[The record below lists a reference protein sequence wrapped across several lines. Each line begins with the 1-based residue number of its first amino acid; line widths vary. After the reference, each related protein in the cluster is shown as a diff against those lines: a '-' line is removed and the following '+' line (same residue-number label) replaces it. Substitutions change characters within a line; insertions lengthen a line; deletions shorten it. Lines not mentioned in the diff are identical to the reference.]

1 MIWCVE
7 DDASIRDI
15 ELYALRSAGL
25 EAEGFTDGAA
35 FWQALQSEKPDLV
48 VLDVMLPGIDG
59 TELLGRMRASTSLR
73 RIPVIMATAKGAEY
87 DRVRALDG
95 GADDYLT
102 KPFSVIELVSR
113 VKFAICFALLAL
125 LQDLDTFSKTGALP
139 LRDQILH
146 TKSISKE
153 LDYSEENLDSFC
165 DQSWKSPSL
174 SCEGFCSMIS
184 LLLG

>member
-113 VKFAICFALLAL
+113 VKAVLRRCQPEGDSSVLRSGEVS
-125 LQDLDTFSKTGALP
+125 LDTRA
-139 LRDQILH
+139 H
-146 TKSISKE
+146 TVLSGGERVDLTYKE
-153 LDYSEENLDSFC
+153 Y
-165 DQSWKSPSL
+165 
-174 SCEGFCSMIS
+174 
-184 LLLG
+184 

>member
-73 RIPVIMATAKGAEY
+73 RIPVIMATAKGAGMTASG
-87 DRVRALDG
+87 RWTAARM
-95 GADDYLT
+95 T
-102 KPFSVIELVSR
+102 I
-113 VKFAICFALLAL
+113 
-125 LQDLDTFSKTGALP
+125 
-139 LRDQILH
+139 
-146 TKSISKE
+146 
-153 LDYSEENLDSFC
+153 
-165 DQSWKSPSL
+165 
-174 SCEGFCSMIS
+174 
-184 LLLG
+184 

>member
-95 GADDYLT
+95 GADGLDFYRRISREVPEYLNEGGCLLFEIGWLQKDAVSALVKEHIGEPIALSDYGQNW
-102 KPFSVIELVSR
+102 R
-113 VKFAICFALLAL
+113 VV
-125 LQDLDTFSKTGALP
+125 GA
-139 LRDQILH
+139 
-146 TKSISKE
+146 KKE
-153 LDYSEENLDSFC
+153 GAC
-165 DQSWKSPSL
+165 
-174 SCEGFCSMIS
+174 
-184 LLLG
+184 